1 MEDLRIGIVA
11 EGKSDAAVITNILKG
26 ILKVNK
32 SQFKYILPQV
42 YKDETELNDTAAKK
56 DNFSNWTLVKQAC
69 IDENEINEFLNSQ
82 LDEERILIIQIDTA
96 ERNLKGY
103 EVLKPEKSKT
113 KKYSAEL
120 RTNVIQKINEWL
132 DEPYENIFYAIAI
145 EEIDAWLLTLIH
157 TKKNDTGEYL
167 NVKSK
172 FNKEINK
179 NTNRKF
185 KNLLKLKDAFIKYGG
200 LSEPFSKPKELNK
213 ARNKNHSLNLF
224 CASLEGRFS
233 IK

>member
-96 ERNLKGY
+96 ERNLNGY